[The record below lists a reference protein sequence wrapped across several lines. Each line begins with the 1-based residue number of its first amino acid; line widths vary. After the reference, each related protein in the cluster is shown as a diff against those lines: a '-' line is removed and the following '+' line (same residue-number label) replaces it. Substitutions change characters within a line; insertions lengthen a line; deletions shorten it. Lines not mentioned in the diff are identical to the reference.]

1 MKNQNN
7 VSYCHCSTSY
17 ELEPH
22 KGLMRVGLSLQ
33 FWFSC
38 DSRVLTLIGWGAI
51 RAIIYMLT
59 S

>member
-1 MKNQNN
+1 MKTQNN
-7 VSYCHCSTSY
+7 VSYCHCSTSC

-33 FWFSC
+33 FGFAC
-38 DSRVLTLIGWGAI
+38 DSRVLTLIGLGVIKAVI
-51 RAIIYMLT
+51 SMLL